1 MMNQYLNDKETQIL
15 VDLVASVSPRV
26 MIEFGCNLGLT
37 ARSILA
43 KVSTLQRYIG
53 IDVDFDHVTTLRC
66 QQSEVPMR
74 PASYVH
80 DSRFKLILQDSRSLQ
95 PIDLEPCDAVFID
108 GDHSERAVLHDSLL
122 AHQLLKPG
130 GIIIWH
136 DYQNPHVEVTGA
148 LQDLC
153 CRGWPIQ
160 TVINTWLAYYKKEE
174 K

>member
-66 QQSEVPMR
+66 QQTEVPMH

-80 DSRFKLILQDSRSLQ
+80 DPRFKLILQDSRLLES
-95 PIDLEPCDAVFID
+95 IDLELCDAVFID
-108 GDHSERAVLHDSLL
+108 GDHSEKAVLHDSIL
-122 AHQLLKPG
+122 ANELVRPG

-136 DYQNPHVEVTGA
+136 DYQNPYVEVTGA

-153 CRGWPIQ
+153 GLGWPIQ
-160 TVINTWLAYYKKEE
+160 TVVDTWLAYFRKE
-174 K
+174 KA